1 MGLFDKEK
9 LSAIANKAKDTV
21 KESISDA
28 ITEQQRRKE
37 LNLLGSTVISK
48 LEYKGGHPDLTKEK
62 DCTIKADDDY
72 LVISYGFSSAQI
84 NYSDISGVHFE
95 TVEQINRRI
104 TATRLVLLGP
114 FALAFKK
121 KQKDNEKY
129 LTIDFNHKGIE
140 NTCVIGGKNVA
151 DAHSKI
157 FERYAGFVQRNPKI
171 EANTSNDQSAKLNN
185 DPYEELKKAKEL
197 LDMGIISQ
205 EEFEAKKKELLNL

>member
-72 LVISYGFSSAQI
+72 LGDNKYCLFGSRVILLLFDGCTGFGNNRFGSCYSVYYSSHI
-84 NYSDISGVHFE
+84 
-95 TVEQINRRI
+95 
-104 TATRLVLLGP
+104 
-114 FALAFKK
+114 
-121 KQKDNEKY
+121 
-129 LTIDFNHKGIE
+129 
-140 NTCVIGGKNVA
+140 
-151 DAHSKI
+151 
-157 FERYAGFVQRNPKI
+157 
-171 EANTSNDQSAKLNN
+171 
-185 DPYEELKKAKEL
+185 
-197 LDMGIISQ
+197 Q
-205 EEFEAKKKELLNL
+205 EM